1 MTANSQEI
9 TFSFQEFKIELE
21 TNVATLSVTLI
32 KTVDRIQNS
41 INNQNHGILEII
53 EVSLI
58 IANYVKIFDYLF

>member
-41 INNQNHGILEII
+41 IINQNHEILEII

>member
-1 MTANSQEI
+1 MAANSQEI

-41 INNQNHGILEII
+41 IINQNHEILEII